1 MTNAIDSPQEY
12 ELNPELTES
21 LTPAQLDFLLLRPKH
36 PTDDKC
42 RRDLGLAKN
51 TVQVWRN
58 RSKNFKALHEDI
70 KTHLKHAIVE
80 FNRPQYIK
88 DNLVPLSIKRLE
100 EVLDEEITKKTGDAR
115 IRTISQVAL
124 KVLTGAG
131 ILQPEVAQVNNF
143 NTIVAEAINEGAAFQ
158 APWML
163 KDSTPSGTPE
173 NPEVIHSD

>member
-1 MTNAIDSPQEY
+1 MTNATDLPQEF
-12 ELNPELTES
+12 ELNSELTDDLS
-21 LTPAQLDFLLLRPKH
+21 AKQLQFLLERPKH
-36 PTDDKC
+36 SSDDKC
-42 RRDLGLAKN
+42 RLELGLAKN
-51 TVQVWRN
+51 TVQVWRG
-58 RSKNFKALHEDI
+58 RKESFKTLHDELRR
-70 KTHLKHAIVE
+70 HLKLALVD

-100 EVLDEEITKKTGDAR
+100 EVLDQEITKKTGDAR

-143 NTIVAEAINEGAAFQ
+143 NTIVAEAINDGASFK

-163 KDSTPSGTPE
+163 KDNAVTPE
-173 NPEVIHSD
+173 LPVANADQ